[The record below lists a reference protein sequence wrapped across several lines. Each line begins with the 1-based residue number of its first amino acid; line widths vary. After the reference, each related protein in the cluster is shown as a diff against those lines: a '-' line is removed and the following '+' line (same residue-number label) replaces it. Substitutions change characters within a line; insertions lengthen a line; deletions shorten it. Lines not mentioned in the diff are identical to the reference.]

1 MFNLETSLAGIDYKV
16 RKLIEENVR
25 LKEELM
31 RQIERQEEQGE
42 TIKQQEIE
50 ISTLKEQ
57 NKILKLRNSLEQ
69 KGDSAEVKLKINQL
83 IRTIDR
89 SISLLSKTE

>member
-25 LKEELM
+25 LKKELM